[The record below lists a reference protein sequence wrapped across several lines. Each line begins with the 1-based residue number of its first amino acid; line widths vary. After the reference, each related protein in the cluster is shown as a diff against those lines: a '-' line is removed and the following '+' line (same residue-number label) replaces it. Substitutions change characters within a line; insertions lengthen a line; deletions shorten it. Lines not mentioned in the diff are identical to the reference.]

1 MSRGTWERKMGKRT
15 KGNYIKG
22 YFLRLFLLVAVLV
35 SVMGIALLQFSKRV
49 VGDEIIKLHQTILR
63 STAGETA
70 SVLGGLRESILEIAQ
85 NVQLTEWLESGVG
98 DESEIDRLTED
109 EIYLNFKRGNPLRVY
124 IYDQEKLR
132 YSSDRREVPWEEVRG
147 QLSPSGEEEDFWM
160 AGPVRVQEEG
170 LYRNS
175 FFMIQRVR
183 NLLEYFGQEI
193 PENMQG
199 HSLCG
204 TILRDDAIREYAL
217 FGQHGV
223 HVNITDGRYVYM
235 RCPQPGKEGELY
247 NYVLEPSSYPGA
259 IREKEMRTVE
269 AFRGFNFTKG
279 MPVWKM
285 KGGYGISSLGFPP
298 KTLLE
303 FGTLLYDLEEDPAQ
317 EHPIQDAE
325 VEERMK
331 KHMALLMK
339 ENDAP
344 MEQYTRLGLEYPG

>member
-1 MSRGTWERKMGKRT
+1 M
-15 KGNYIKG
+15 
-22 YFLRLFLLVAVLV
+22 
-35 SVMGIALLQFSKRV
+35 
-49 VGDEIIKLHQTILR
+49 
-63 STAGETA
+63 
-70 SVLGGLRESILEIAQ
+70 
-85 NVQLTEWLESGVG
+85 QLTEWLESGVG

-204 TILRDDAIREYAL
+204 MMRSGSSDSMRSR
-217 FGQHGV
+217 QH
-223 HVNITDGRYVYM
+223 HDGRYVYM
-235 RCPQPGKEGELY
+235 RCPQPERGGTLQ
-247 NYVLEPSSYPGA
+247 LCPGA
-259 IREKEMRTVE
+259 LQLS
-269 AFRGFNFTKG
+269 
-279 MPVWKM
+279 
-285 KGGYGISSLGFPP
+285 GG
-298 KTLLE
+298 
-303 FGTLLYDLEEDPAQ
+303 DPG
-317 EHPIQDAE
+317 E
-325 VEERMK
+325 
-331 KHMALLMK
+331 
-339 ENDAP
+339 
-344 MEQYTRLGLEYPG
+344 

>member
-70 SVLGGLRESILEIAQ
+70 SVLGGLRESLLEIAE

-204 TILRDDAIREYAL
+204 MMRSGSTPRSDSMAFTSTSRTAGTYICAARSRGKRGNSTTMSWSPPAIR
-217 FGQHGV
+217 
-223 HVNITDGRYVYM
+223 GRSGRM
-235 RCPQPGKEGELY
+235 R
-247 NYVLEPSSYPGA
+247 
-259 IREKEMRTVE
+259 
-269 AFRGFNFTKG
+269 
-279 MPVWKM
+279 
-285 KGGYGISSLGFPP
+285 
-298 KTLLE
+298 
-303 FGTLLYDLEEDPAQ
+303 
-317 EHPIQDAE
+317 
-325 VEERMK
+325 
-331 KHMALLMK
+331 
-339 ENDAP
+339 
-344 MEQYTRLGLEYPG
+344 